1 MVYSIL
7 NNLFDPNLLVDS
19 ALNTPFHPENDIFY
33 KPLLNDIH
41 DKKLLDSVIRIR
53 DSRVSLNNLSHV
65 PYLLPWSLQQS
76 LGFSHFNY
84 SRGQLHRDSADLKQN
99 LTKYI
104 NAVKSASL
112 ISSGLLK
119 LRLIGF
125 SNRNDLIYRR
135 IRAIYRNRQRILV
148 LCRING
154 KVVRYEGILLFFDI
168 DLNLLLMDKSII
180 YIRLVSSYLFFITF

>member
-1 MVYSIL
+1 MFYSIL
-7 NNLFDPNLLVDS
+7 NNRFDSNLLVDS

-33 KPLLNDIH
+33 KPLLGEIH
-41 DKKLLDSVIRIR
+41 DKKLLHSVLLIR
-53 DSRVSLNNLSHV
+53 DGRVSLNNLSHV

-76 LGFSHFNY
+76 LGFSHFKY
-84 SRGQLHRDSADLKQN
+84 SSGPPDRDSTDLKQN

-135 IRAIYRNRQRILV
+135 LRGIYRNGQPIRV
-148 LCRING
+148 FCRINNE
-154 KVVRYEGILLFFDI
+154 VVRYEGQLLFFDI

-180 YIRLVSSYLFFITF
+180 YIRFVSPYLFFITF